1 MAPNTKQRSLVLTY
15 SPHTD
20 AINIHSVSTDA
31 IAAVPANALL
41 APIFLEEHS
50 HALNDEFARR
60 LGAGLLAMLAVSNPE
75 MKQYIST
82 TVNPLPD

>member
-15 SPHTD
+15 SPDTD
-20 AINIHSVSTDA
+20 AINIHSVSTVS
-31 IAAVPANALL
+31 IAAVTASALL
-41 APIFLEEHS
+41 APVSLEEHD

-75 MKQYIST
+75 MKEFIST